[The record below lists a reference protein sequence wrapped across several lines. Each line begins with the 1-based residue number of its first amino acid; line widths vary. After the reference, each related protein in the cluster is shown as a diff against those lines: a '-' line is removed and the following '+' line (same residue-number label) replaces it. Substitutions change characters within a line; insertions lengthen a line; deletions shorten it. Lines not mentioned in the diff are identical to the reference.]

1 VAGLLHG
8 QFQPAPDTQRVKSAA
23 QLDLH
28 HFPAGSDDAADFA
41 VGQAFPDHDRNLNFA
56 GGDDALAAS

>member
-1 VAGLLHG
+1 
-8 QFQPAPDTQRVKSAA
+8 
-23 QLDLH
+23 LDLH

-41 VGQAFPDHDRNLNFA
+41 VGQAFPDRDRNLNFA